1 MINLNSNQTL
11 NGAAVN
17 ANVTQTVA
25 PDFPVY
31 LYQPL
36 GATVFQISLWST
48 IALLGAI
55 GNALVCI
62 AILTRPKM
70 KTSMNYYLLSLAIA
84 DLGVLLI
91 LYPMTVLKYLYPF
104 HWLLGKQACYYLYP
118 TMEIFFGGSI
128 WSITAIAI
136 ERYRNIVGA
145 KRYQI
150 KHRSRVRTFVVI
162 GVVWLASFLVSSVPL
177 YPFMTYNPTLE
188 FCYLDWPDISGT
200 NAVFLSYSIVHI
212 AVWYAL
218 PLVVIAFTYIRI
230 KKRVLKSAAFRTS
243 MSYNDEGDQT
253 ALPQASANK
262 EIWDKRTLQQS
273 KKTTRILTPLVILF
287 AVTMFPLNALRVLLL
302 IIPTFWTKSY
312 YNLILGQVTVFVLI
326 NSSTNPLVYY
336 ITSQEFKDAFKKI
349 LKNLKDKSIFR
360 SRSRKTRELLGNPN
374 VLEEEQHFQVT
385 SNIDNQSQVALIDVQ
400 FVTGL

>member
-1 MINLNSNQTL
+1 
-11 NGAAVN
+11 
-17 ANVTQTVA
+17 
-25 PDFPVY
+25 
-31 LYQPL
+31 
-36 GATVFQISLWST
+36 
-48 IALLGAI
+48 
-55 GNALVCI
+55 
-62 AILTRPKM
+62 
-70 KTSMNYYLLSLAIA
+70 
-84 DLGVLLI
+84 
-91 LYPMTVLKYLYPF
+91 
-104 HWLLGKQACYYLYP
+104 
-118 TMEIFFGGSI
+118 
-128 WSITAIAI
+128 
-136 ERYRNIVGA
+136 
-145 KRYQI
+145 
-150 KHRSRVRTFVVI
+150 
-162 GVVWLASFLVSSVPL
+162 
-177 YPFMTYNPTLE
+177 MTYNPTLE
-188 FCYLDWPDISGT
+188 ICYLDWPDISGT
-200 NAVFLSYSIVHI
+200 NAVFLSYLIVHI

-230 KKRVLKSAAFRTS
+230 KKRVLKSVTFQTS
-243 MSYNDEGDQT
+243 MSYNDAGDQT

-302 IIPTFWTKSY
+302 IIPTFSTKSY

-336 ITSQEFKDAFKKI
+336 ITSQQFKDAFKKI

-385 SNIDNQSQVALIDVQ
+385 SNIDNQSQAALIDVQ